1 MKCTSEY
8 TILLNKFIDIIGDN
22 FLEKMVDKYDSDYK
36 VHKFKTKEHLLSL
49 LYYHLTEKDSLEDFV
64 SELKGNNKL
73 NKVLPEISK
82 SQISRKNEDRDY
94 KIFHDIFYHLFEQ
107 LKSQTGYK
115 KALKEIGAVKL
126 LDSSTIS
133 CCLSLF
139 PWAEFRSSKGGIKLH
154 TLYDLNTEAPEN
166 IIISNAIIHDKEIL
180 NNLTFNPSYTYI
192 FDRAYLDYQ
201 KFDEFTA
208 NDIYFVTK
216 LKSNAKI
223 KYIRKMP
230 SNKLDKQN
238 NILLDADVIL
248 GSEISGTKMEQTLR
262 LLKIKTKDR
271 NNNFKV
277 ITIVTNRF
285 DLNTQDISNLYKY
298 RWQIELFFKWVKQH
312 LKIKRFFGHNK
323 NAVFTQIYSALILF
337 ILLKL
342 IKRETQFSGSLL
354 ELTRKIKYSIF
365 MVVNNRFNWKRW
377 LTCS

>member
-8 TILLNKFIDIIGDN
+8 TILLYKFIDIIGNN
-22 FLEKMVDKYDSDYK
+22 FLDNLVDKYDSDYK
-36 VHKFKTKEHLLSL
+36 VHKLKTKKHLLCL

-73 NKVLPEISK
+73 NEVIPEISK

-94 KIFHDIFYHLFEQ
+94 KIFYDIFQHLFER
-107 LKSQTGYK
+107 LKSQTGYR
-115 KALKEIGAVKL
+115 KALKEIGSVKL
-126 LDSSTIS
+126 IDSSTVS

-139 PWAEFRSSKGGIKLH
+139 PWAKFRSSKGGIKLH

-166 IIISNAIIHDKEIL
+166 IIISNAVIHDKEIL

-201 KFDEFTA
+201 KFDELIA
-208 NDIYFVTK
+208 KDIYFVTK

-223 KYIRKMP
+223 KYIRKIP
-230 SNKLDKQN
+230 LNKSDEQN

-248 GSEISGTKMEQTLR
+248 GSEVSVTKMEQELR
-262 LLKIKTKDR
+262 LIKIKVKDR
-271 NNNFKV
+271 NNNPKV
-277 ITIVTNRF
+277 IKIVINRF
-285 DLNTQDISNLYKY
+285 DLDAQDISALYKD
-298 RWQIELFFKWVKQH
+298 RWQIELFFKWIKQH

-342 IKRETQFSGSLL
+342 IKKKTKFSGSLL
-354 ELTRKIKYSIF
+354 KLTRKIKYSIF
-365 MVVNNRFNWKRW
+365 MIVSNNFN
-377 LTCS
+377 